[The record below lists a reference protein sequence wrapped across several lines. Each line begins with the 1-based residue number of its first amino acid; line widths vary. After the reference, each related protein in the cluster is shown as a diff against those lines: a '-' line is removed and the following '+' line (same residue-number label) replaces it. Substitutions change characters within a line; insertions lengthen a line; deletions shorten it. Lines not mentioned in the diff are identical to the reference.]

1 MTLEDETGFVNLVI
15 WERVFREHETI
26 AKTASLLGV
35 TGKLQSDSGTTHLVA
50 EELWLPE
57 LGAAPHETRSRDF
70 H

>member
-1 MTLEDETGFVNLVI
+1 VRCPNL
-15 WERVFREHETI
+15 FRNHETL

-57 LGAAPHETRSRDF
+57 LEGEPHETRSRDF